1 MDALTNRGI
10 EYVEVRAL
18 DLDPYSPVGI
28 NREQIHFL
36 DSFLLHCLLA
46 ESPDCNKDEFFEV
59 GNNLNLVVNRGR
71 EANLRLSSKGKQRV
85 LGEWSMEIINDIKHS
100 AFILDKVNQ
109 SNEYSLSAFKQEEKI
124 KNPKLTP
131 SGRMLDQMKKEGMS
145 FFEFS
150 MEHSKRHS
158 KTLREAE
165 IDKNFLTHIKN
176 VSTKSLFDQQEIEKS
191 DSTDFKTF
199 LDQWNNF

>member
-1 MDALTNRGI
+1 M
-10 EYVEVRAL
+10 
-18 DLDPYSPVGI
+18 
-28 NREQIHFL
+28 
-36 DSFLLHCLLA
+36 
-46 ESPDCNKDEFFEV
+46 
-59 GNNLNLVVNRGR
+59 
-71 EANLRLSSKGKQRV
+71 
-85 LGEWSMEIINDIKHS
+85 
-100 AFILDKVNQ
+100 DKVNQ

-124 KNPKLTP
+124 KNPELTP
-131 SGRMLDQMKKEGMS
+131 SGRMLDQMKKEGVS

-158 KTLREAE
+158 KILREAE

-176 VSTKSLFDQQEIEKS
+176 VSSKSLFDQQEIEKS

>member
-1 MDALTNRGI
+1 M
-10 EYVEVRAL
+10 
-18 DLDPYSPVGI
+18 
-28 NREQIHFL
+28 
-36 DSFLLHCLLA
+36 A

-71 EANLRLSSKGKQRV
+71 EPNLRLSSNGKQRV
-85 LGEWSMEIINDIKHS
+85 LREWSVEIINDIKHS
-100 AFILDKVNQ
+100 AFILDKVNR
-109 SNEYSLSAFKQEEKI
+109 SSEYSLSAFKQEEKI
-124 KNPKLTP
+124 KNPELTP
-131 SGRMLDQMKKEGMS
+131 SGRMLDQMKKEGVS

-150 MEHSKRHS
+150 MEYSKRHS

-165 IDKNFLTHIKN
+165 IDKKFLTHIKN
-176 VSTKSLFDQQEIEKS
+176 VSSKSLFDQQEIEKS

>member
-1 MDALTNRGI
+1 M
-10 EYVEVRAL
+10 
-18 DLDPYSPVGI
+18 
-28 NREQIHFL
+28 
-36 DSFLLHCLLA
+36 
-46 ESPDCNKDEFFEV
+46 
-59 GNNLNLVVNRGR
+59 LNLR
-71 EANLRLSSKGKQRV
+71 EYRKEA
-85 LGEWSMEIINDIKHS
+85 
-100 AFILDKVNQ
+100 
-109 SNEYSLSAFKQEEKI
+109 KI
-124 KNPKLTP
+124 KNPELTP
-131 SGRMLDQMKKEGMS
+131 SGRMLDQMKKEGVS
-145 FFEFS
+145 FFEVS